1 MTGLDT
7 DQANHEKR
15 IKSNCSFICDER
27 QSRTIITMQSARPS
41 FPNPALNTAFVT
53 SAVADTAA
61 HKAVPA
67 HDLRVLDERDEWLE
81 FSCPVGHAAGASSNA
96 PAGAD
101 DTHCWESTVVFEGMH
116 CAACAVTIE
125 QALCATPGVFEA
137 QVNSVSHR
145 GRVVWDDTITRPSA
159 WMGAVLAVGYRPA
172 PAHDPQAAER
182 RRAETRQ
189 MMWRWGVAGLCMM
202 QVMMYAVPIYF
213 SAPGAIA
220 PDLVHLL
227 RWAQW
232 VLSLPVMLFSCQPFL
247 RNAWL
252 DLRLRRVSMD
262 LPVALGMLVT
272 FVVSML
278 GTFEPK
284 GVFGREVYFDSL
296 TMFVF
301 FLLSGRWLELRLR
314 DRTAGALEALM
325 HRLPESVQRLSAS
338 GEWERVSARRVRE
351 GDTVRVLPG
360 ETFPAD
366 GFLVRGQTLVD
377 EALLTGESTPL
388 PRAAGNAAVDGMV
401 VESTV
406 VAGSH
411 NLAAPVDVCVQRI
424 GADTRYGQIVALME
438 QAMVSKPTIARVA
451 DRWAKPFL
459 IFVLLAAA
467 LSCLWWWHVNPERA
481 VMIAVAVLVVTCPC
495 ALSLATPTAML
506 ASAGALARDGVLV
519 RRLSAL
525 EVLAR
530 IDTVVF
536 DKTGTLTHDAF
547 ALESVELRPGAER
560 ARALT
565 WAAQLARGSLH
576 PVSRALVQALPTQG
590 GAYSA
595 EKVRVTG
602 EHSGAGV
609 TGQVAGVGEIR
620 LGSAPF
626 TGAVAH
632 AVPGLAA
639 YLADEAGWLATF
651 CLREDVRADAAAA
664 ITELHQQ
671 GKRVCVYSGD
681 QAEAAE
687 RLGQEV
693 GADEAQGGLKPDGKL
708 AALRALQG
716 NGRCV
721 AMVGDGLND
730 APVLAGAD
738 VSFAFGR
745 ATPIARS
752 RADFVALTD
761 HLLVIPRVLTQSRR
775 TLRVVR
781 QNLAWAAIYNVVA
794 VPLAI
799 FGYMPAWAAGL
810 GMAISSLL
818 VVLNAL
824 RLASTPSTSDTAAAD
839 APNTNTH
846 SDDRGGQLDQQP
858 SKPIGLS
865 SPSSAKVA

>member
-1 MTGLDT
+1 MAAPVAATV
-7 DQANHEKR
+7 A
-15 IKSNCSFICDER
+15 
-27 QSRTIITMQSARPS
+27 SAARG
-41 FPNPALNTAFVT
+41 
-53 SAVADTAA
+53 AA
-61 HKAVPA
+61 SE

-81 FSCPVGHAAGASSNA
+81 FSRPVGDAAGASTNAANAAAVSNGDA
-96 PAGAD
+96 V
-101 DTHCWESTVVFEGMH
+101 HCWESTVVFEGMH

-125 QALCATPGVFEA
+125 QALCATPGVREA

-145 GRVVWDDTITRPSA
+145 GRVVWDDTVTRPSA
-159 WMGAVLAVGYRPA
+159 WMGAVLDTGYRPA
-172 PAHDPQAAER
+172 PAHDPQATER
-182 RRAETRQ
+182 RRAQTRQ

-202 QVMMYAVPIYF
+202 QVMMYAVPTYF

-247 RNAWL
+247 SNAWL

-272 FVVSML
+272 FVVSTV
-278 GTFEPK
+278 GTFQPE
-284 GVFGREVYFDSL
+284 GVFGRQVYFDSL

-314 DRTAGALEALM
+314 DRTAGVLEDLM
-325 HRLPESVQRLSAS
+325 HRLPESVQRLSAA

-366 GFLVRGQTLVD
+366 GFLVSGQTLVD

-388 PRAAGNAAVDGMV
+388 PRAAGDAAAGADAG
-401 VESTV
+401 SAV

-411 NLAAPVDVCVQRI
+411 NLAAPVDVRVQRI

-438 QAMVSKPTIARVA
+438 QALVSKPAIAQLA

-467 LSCLWWWHVNPERA
+467 LSCLWWWRMDPERA

-495 ALSLATPTAML
+495 ALSLATPAAML
-506 ASAGALARDGVLV
+506 ASAGALAREGVLV

-525 EVLAR
+525 EALTRV
-530 IDTVVF
+530 DTVVF
-536 DKTGTLTHDAF
+536 DKTGTLTNDAF
-547 ALESVELRPGAER
+547 VLERVELRPGADRVR
-560 ARALT
+560 AMAWT
-565 WAAQLARGSLH
+565 VQLARGSLH
-576 PVSRALVQALPTQG
+576 PVSRALARAIEQQG
-590 GAYSA
+590 LYVAESVSVIGEYS
-595 EKVRVTG
+595 G
-602 EHSGAGV
+602 EGV
-609 TGQVAGVGEIR
+609 IGRVAGGEEIR

-632 AVPGLAA
+632 AAPGLTA

-651 CLREDVRADAAAA
+651 CLKEDVRADAQAAV
-664 ITELHQQ
+664 TDLHRQ
-671 GKRVCVYSGD
+671 GVRVCVYSGD
-681 QAEAAE
+681 QPEAAE
-687 RLGQEV
+687 RLGREV

-716 NGRCV
+716 AGHHA

-761 HLLVIPRVLTQSRR
+761 HLRVIARALTQSRR

-781 QNLAWAAIYNVVA
+781 QNLAWAAAYNVVA
-794 VPLAI
+794 VPLAVL
-799 FGYMPAWAAGL
+799 GYMPAWAAGL
-810 GMAISSLL
+810 GMAASSLL

-824 RLASTPSTSDTAAAD
+824 RLAAAP
-839 APNTNTH
+839 APNAVADTSKTLDKN
-846 SDDRGGQLDQQP
+846 DDRGP
-858 SKPIGLS
+858 SARPGETALS
-865 SPSSAKVA
+865 TPTPTTKVA